1 MMPGGLLTLPA
12 GVQDGT
18 AVPAAAFISANVR
31 VKTAMGYVATATD
44 VVTFPG
50 PSTVGNW
57 IVPNQHVLIGGIPS
71 IGQGCAGQAIVP
83 GPPPV
88 PSPMTIVTPDPR
100 ASGS

>member
-18 AVPAAAFISANVR
+18 AVPAVSFISANTR
-31 VKTAMGYVATATD
+31 VKTAMGLVATATD
-44 VVTFPG
+44 VVNFPG

-57 IVPNQHVLIGGIPS
+57 IVPNQHVLIGGTPS

-83 GPPPV
+83 GTPPV
-88 PSPMTIVTPDPR
+88 PSPMTIVTPDLR

>member
-1 MMPGGLLTLPA
+1 MPGGLLTLPA

-18 AVPAAAFISANVR
+18 AVPATSFVSANQR
-31 VKTAMGYVATATD
+31 VSTAMGKVALSTD
-44 VVTFPG
+44 VVSFPG

-57 IVPNQHVLIGGIPS
+57 IVPNQHVLVGNVPT
-71 IGQGCAGQAIVP
+71 IGQGCSGQAIVP
-83 GPPPV
+83 APTPI